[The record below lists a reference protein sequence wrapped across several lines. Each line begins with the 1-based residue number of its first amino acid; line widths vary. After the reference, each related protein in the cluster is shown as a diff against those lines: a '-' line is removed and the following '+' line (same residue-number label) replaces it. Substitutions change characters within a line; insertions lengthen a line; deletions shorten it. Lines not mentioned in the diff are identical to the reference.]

1 MHCTMIYNTDVELVL
16 WKWFWNVCHYQWS
29 SIYSQMFQMM
39 SCDVKKVLSKQATS
53 NWCTNIPLFIC
64 YCVGSITRQHF
75 IYLITIVR
83 YEGYWLLKRNSL
95 YLYLIKYNY
104 PLSDDY
110 QIWIPLVLSTLIC
123 VTWNSKEDAHQN
135 DNIEIT
141 GLHFLGPV
149 REGPV
154 GW

>member
-1 MHCTMIYNTDVELVL
+1 MKVILKCVPLSMIIYIFSNVSNDVL
-16 WKWFWNVCHYQWS
+16 WRQK
-29 SIYSQMFQMM
+29 M
-39 SCDVKKVLSKQATS
+39 LSKQATS

-83 YEGYWLLKRNSL
+83 YEGYWLLKRHSL

-110 QIWIPLVLSTLIC
+110 QIWISLVLSTLIC

-135 DNIEIT
+135 DNIEIA

-149 REGPV
+149 RDGPV